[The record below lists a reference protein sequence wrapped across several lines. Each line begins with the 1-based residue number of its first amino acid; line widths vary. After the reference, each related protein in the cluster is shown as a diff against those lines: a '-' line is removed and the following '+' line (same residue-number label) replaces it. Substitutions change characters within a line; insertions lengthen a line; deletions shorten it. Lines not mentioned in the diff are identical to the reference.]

1 MEMYIGEGFE
11 GNGVNASHI
20 NIMIGPRSGVV
31 GQAFSSSL
39 ASPSQGHCPFMVVIK
54 PNVPAKPMTLYVNK
68 AEISGELHG
77 NATWGASQ
85 AAIAK
90 AVTEALLDGT
100 LPAEAEDEWC
110 IVTANWVNPAV
121 TTSTRFTTTTTAPA
135 VRPFA
140 QRWANCRSAA
150 RLLTPCRS
158 SAILSTPQ
166 KPEEAKWN
174 TSTWATAA

>member
-1 MEMYIGEGFE
+1 MEMYIGEGFA

-20 NIMIGPRSGVV
+20 NIMIGPRNGVV

-90 AVTEALLDGT
+90 AVTEALLEGV
-100 LPAEAEDEWC
+100 LPAVAEDEWC
-110 IVTANWVNPAV
+110 IVTANWVNPGCNDIDEVYRNNYRAC
-121 TTSTRFTTTTTAPA
+121 TQAIRAAMEKLPTRSQLIQALPQLGN
-135 VRPFA
+135 PFY
-140 QRWANCRSAA
+140 
-150 RLLTPCRS
+150 TPK
-158 SAILSTPQ
+158 A
-166 KPEEAKWN
+166 
-174 TSTWATAA
+174 

>member
-20 NIMIGPRSGVV
+20 NIMIGPRNGVV

-54 PNVPAKPMTLYVNK
+54 PNVPVKPMTLYVNK
-68 AEISGELHG
+68 AEISSELHG

-90 AVTEALLDGT
+90 AIAEALLAGMF
-100 LPAEAEDEWC
+100 PAEAEDEWC
-110 IVTANWVNPAV
+110 IVTANWVNPGCNDIDEVYQNNYRAC
-121 TTSTRFTTTTTAPA
+121 TQAIRAAIEKLPTRQQLAQALPQLGN
-135 VRPFA
+135 PFY
-140 QRWANCRSAA
+140 
-150 RLLTPCRS
+150 TPK
-158 SAILSTPQ
+158 A
-166 KPEEAKWN
+166 
-174 TSTWATAA
+174 

>member
-20 NIMIGPRSGVV
+20 NIMIGPRDGVV

-39 ASPSQGHCPFMVVIK
+39 ASPSQGHCPFMVVVK
-54 PNVPAKPMTLYVNK
+54 PNVPTKPMTLYVNK

-90 AVTEALLDGT
+90 AVAEALLEGI
-100 LPAEAEDEWC
+100 LPPEAEDQWC
-110 IVTANWVNPAV
+110 IVTANWVNPACDNLDEV
-121 TTSTRFTTTTTAPA
+121 YGNNYRACRQAIHAAMNRLPNRSQLADALPQLA
-135 VRPFA
+135 NPFY
-140 QRWANCRSAA
+140 
-150 RLLTPCRS
+150 TPH
-158 SAILSTPQ
+158 A
-166 KPEEAKWN
+166 
-174 TSTWATAA
+174 

>member
-1 MEMYIGEGFE
+1 MYIGEGFE

-100 LPAEAEDEWC
+100 LPPEAEDNWC
-110 IVTANWVNPAV
+110 IVTANWVNPGCNDIDEVYHNNYRACRQAIRAAMGKLPQR
-121 TTSTRFTTTTTAPA
+121 SQISDALPQLGN
-135 VRPFA
+135 PFY
-140 QRWANCRSAA
+140 
-150 RLLTPCRS
+150 TPK
-158 SAILSTPQ
+158 A
-166 KPEEAKWN
+166 
-174 TSTWATAA
+174 

>member
-1 MEMYIGEGFE
+1 MYIGEGFE

-90 AVTEALLDGT
+90 AVTEALLEGT
-100 LPAEAEDEWC
+100 LPPEAEDNWC
-110 IVTANWVNPAV
+110 IVTANWVNPGCNDIDEVYHNNYRACRQAIRAAMGKLPQR
-121 TTSTRFTTTTTAPA
+121 SQIADALPHLGN
-135 VRPFA
+135 PFY
-140 QRWANCRSAA
+140 
-150 RLLTPCRS
+150 TPK
-158 SAILSTPQ
+158 A
-166 KPEEAKWN
+166 
-174 TSTWATAA
+174 

>member
-1 MEMYIGEGFE
+1 MYIGEGFE

-20 NIMIGPRSGVV
+20 NIMIGPRSGAV

-68 AEISGELHG
+68 AAIGSELHG

-90 AVTEALLDGT
+90 AVTEALLEGI
-100 LPAEAEDEWC
+100 LPPEAEDHWC
-110 IVTANWVNPAV
+110 IVTANWVNPGCDDLDEVYRNNYRAC
-121 TTSTRFTTTTTAPA
+121 SQAIRAAMGQLPDRDQLMRA
-135 VRPFA
+135 LPQLGNPFY
-140 QRWANCRSAA
+140 
-150 RLLTPCRS
+150 TPKS
-158 SAILSTPQ
+158 
-166 KPEEAKWN
+166 
-174 TSTWATAA
+174 

>member
-20 NIMIGPRSGVV
+20 NIMIGPRNGVV

-68 AEISGELHG
+68 AEIAGELHG

-90 AVTEALLDGT
+90 AVTEALLEGI
-100 LPAEAEDEWC
+100 LPAQAEDEWC
-110 IVTANWVNPAV
+110 IVTANWVNPGCNDIDEVYRNNYRAC
-121 TTSTRFTTTTTAPA
+121 TQAIRAAMEKLPTRQQLAQALPQLGN
-135 VRPFA
+135 PFY
-140 QRWANCRSAA
+140 
-150 RLLTPCRS
+150 TPK
-158 SAILSTPQ
+158 A
-166 KPEEAKWN
+166 
-174 TSTWATAA
+174 

>member
-1 MEMYIGEGFE
+1 MEMFIGEGFE

-20 NIMIGPRSGVV
+20 NIMIGPRDGVV

-90 AVTEALLDGT
+90 AVTEALLEGI

-110 IVTANWVNPAV
+110 IVTANWVNPSCDDIDEVYRNNYLAC
-121 TTSTRFTTTTTAPA
+121 TQAIRAAMEKLPTRRQLTQALPQLGN
-135 VRPFA
+135 PFY
-140 QRWANCRSAA
+140 
-150 RLLTPCRS
+150 TPK
-158 SAILSTPQ
+158 A
-166 KPEEAKWN
+166 
-174 TSTWATAA
+174 

>member
-31 GQAFSSSL
+31 GQAFSGSL

-68 AEISGELHG
+68 AEISGGLHG

-90 AVTEALLDGT
+90 AVTEALLEGT
-100 LPAEAEDEWC
+100 LPPEAEDEWC
-110 IVTANWVNPAV
+110 IVTANWVNPGCNDIDEVYHNNYRAC
-121 TTSTRFTTTTTAPA
+121 RQAI
-135 VRPFA
+135 
-140 QRWANCRSAA
+140 RSAMGKLPQRSELA
-150 RLLTPCRS
+150 DSLPQLGNPFYTPK
-158 SAILSTPQ
+158 A
-166 KPEEAKWN
+166 
-174 TSTWATAA
+174 

>member
-31 GQAFSSSL
+31 GQAFSGSL

-90 AVTEALLDGT
+90 AVTEALLEGT
-100 LPAEAEDEWC
+100 LPPEAEDEWC
-110 IVTANWVNPAV
+110 IVTANWVNPGCNDIDEVYHNNYRAC
-121 TTSTRFTTTTTAPA
+121 RQAI
-135 VRPFA
+135 
-140 QRWANCRSAA
+140 RSAMGKLPQRSELA
-150 RLLTPCRS
+150 DSLPQLGNPFYTPK
-158 SAILSTPQ
+158 A
-166 KPEEAKWN
+166 
-174 TSTWATAA
+174 

>member
-20 NIMIGPRSGVV
+20 NIMIGPRNGVV

-90 AVTEALLDGT
+90 AVTEALLAGI
-100 LPAEAEDEWC
+100 LPAVAEDEWC
-110 IVTANWVNPAV
+110 IITANWVNPGCNDIDEVYRNNYRAC
-121 TTSTRFTTTTTAPA
+121 T
-135 VRPFA
+135 
-140 QRWANCRSAA
+140 Q
-150 RLLTPCRS
+150 
-158 SAILSTPQ
+158 AILAAMEKLPTRSQLSQALPQLGNPFYTP
-166 KPEEAKWN
+166 KA
-174 TSTWATAA
+174 

>member
-1 MEMYIGEGFE
+1 MAMYIGEGFA
-11 GNGVNASHI
+11 GDGVNASHI
-20 NIMIGPRSGVV
+20 NIMIGPRHGVV

-90 AVTEALLDGT
+90 AVTEALLAGT

-110 IVTANWVNPAV
+110 IVTANWVNPACNNLDEV
-121 TTSTRFTTTTTAPA
+121 YHNNYLACTQAIQAAMEKLPTRRQLTDALPQLGN
-135 VRPFA
+135 PFY
-140 QRWANCRSAA
+140 
-150 RLLTPCRS
+150 TPK
-158 SAILSTPQ
+158 A
-166 KPEEAKWN
+166 
-174 TSTWATAA
+174 

>member
-68 AEISGELHG
+68 AEISGERHG

-100 LPAEAEDEWC
+100 LPPEAEDEWC
-110 IVTANWVNPAV
+110 IVTANWVNPGCNDIDEVYHNNYRACRQAIRAAMGKLPQR
-121 TTSTRFTTTTTAPA
+121 SQIADALPQLGN
-135 VRPFA
+135 PFY
-140 QRWANCRSAA
+140 
-150 RLLTPCRS
+150 TPK
-158 SAILSTPQ
+158 A
-166 KPEEAKWN
+166 
-174 TSTWATAA
+174 

>member
-20 NIMIGPRSGVV
+20 NIMIGPRDGVV

-39 ASPSQGHCPFMVVIK
+39 ASPSQGHCPFMVVVK
-54 PNVPAKPMTLYVNK
+54 PNGPNKPMTLYVNK

-90 AVTEALLDGT
+90 AVAEALLEGI
-100 LPAEAEDEWC
+100 LPPEAEDQWC
-110 IVTANWVNPAV
+110 IVTANWVNPACDNLDEV
-121 TTSTRFTTTTTAPA
+121 YRNNYRACRQAIHAAMNRLPNRSQLADALPQLA
-135 VRPFA
+135 NPFY
-140 QRWANCRSAA
+140 
-150 RLLTPCRS
+150 TPR
-158 SAILSTPQ
+158 A
-166 KPEEAKWN
+166 
-174 TSTWATAA
+174 

>member
-20 NIMIGPRSGVV
+20 NIMIGPRSGAV

-54 PNVPAKPMTLYVNK
+54 PNIPAKPMTLYVNK
-68 AEISGELHG
+68 AEINGEMHA

-90 AVTEALLDGT
+90 AVTEALLEGV
-100 LPAEAEDEWC
+100 LPAEAENEWC
-110 IVTANWVNPAV
+110 VVTANWVNPGCNDLDEVYRNNYNACRNAIRAAMKGLPQRSEIADAV
-121 TTSTRFTTTTTAPA
+121 SQPSN
-135 VRPFA
+135 PFY
-140 QRWANCRSAA
+140 
-150 RLLTPCRS
+150 TPK
-158 SAILSTPQ
+158 A
-166 KPEEAKWN
+166 
-174 TSTWATAA
+174 

>member
-1 MEMYIGEGFE
+1 MEMYIGEGFA

-20 NIMIGPRSGVV
+20 NIMIGPRNGVV

-90 AVTEALLDGT
+90 AVTEALLSGM
-100 LPAEAEDEWC
+100 LPAQAEDEWC
-110 IVTANWVNPAV
+110 IVTANWVNPGCNDIDEVYHNNYRACTQAIV
-121 TTSTRFTTTTTAPA
+121 AA
-135 VRPFA
+135 MEKRP
-140 QRWANCRSAA
+140 NRSQ
-150 RLLTPCRS
+150 LTQALPQ
-158 SAILSTPQ
+158 LGNPFYTP
-166 KPEEAKWN
+166 KA
-174 TSTWATAA
+174 